1 MKEKETMFTVNGKEY
16 KAIFNLNVMQS
27 IQIEYETFEKWG
39 QLTDGFVYDE
49 NGERK
54 LKLDDK
60 GKPITRKEVDA
71 NGNEVEVDVYETR
84 EIDIKALIF
93 GIKEMINE
101 AIDIDNENNQ
111 LNQPLLTEKQ
121 VGRLITAMGIEKA
134 TSKLN
139 ETVIES
145 TKDDTP
151 KTSSPRG
158 RKG

>member
-27 IQIEYETFEKWG
+27 IKVEYGTFESWG
-39 QLTDGFVYDE
+39 ELTDGFVYDE

-54 LKLDDK
+54 LKLDSD
-60 GKPITRKEVDA
+60 GNPIIKKIKNK
-71 NGNEVEVDVYETR
+71 NGEEVEVEVYETK
-84 EIDIKALIF
+84 EVDIKALIF

-151 KTSSPRG
+151 KNE
-158 RKG
+158 

>member
-27 IQIEYETFEKWG
+27 IQVKYGTFESWG
-39 QLTDGFVYDE
+39 ELTDGFVYDE

-54 LKLDDK
+54 LKLDSD
-60 GKPITRKEVDA
+60 GNPIIKKIKNK
-71 NGNEVEVDVYETR
+71 NGEEVEVEVYETK
-84 EIDIKALIF
+84 EVDIKALIF

-151 KTSSPRG
+151 KNE
-158 RKG
+158 

>member
-1 MKEKETMFTVNGKEY
+1 
-16 KAIFNLNVMQS
+16 MQS
-27 IQIEYETFEKWG
+27 IQVEYGTFESWG
-39 QLTDGFVYDE
+39 ELTDGFVYDE

-54 LKLDDK
+54 LKLDSD
-60 GKPITRKEVDA
+60 GNPIIKKIKNK
-71 NGNEVEVDVYETR
+71 NGEEVEVEVYETK
-84 EIDIKALIF
+84 EVDIKALIF

-151 KTSSPRG
+151 KNE
-158 RKG
+158 

>member
-27 IQIEYETFEKWG
+27 IQVEFGTFESWG
-39 QLTDGFVYDE
+39 ELTDGFVYDE

-54 LKLDDK
+54 LKLDSD
-60 GKPITRKEVDA
+60 GNPIIKKIKNK
-71 NGNEVEVDVYETR
+71 NGEEVEVEVYETK
-84 EIDIKALIF
+84 EVDIKALIF

-151 KTSSPRG
+151 KNE
-158 RKG
+158 

>member
-1 MKEKETMFTVNGKEY
+1 MKEKETIFTVNGKEY

-54 LKLDDK
+54 LKLDSD

-71 NGNEVEVDVYETR
+71 NGKEIEVDVYETR

-101 AIDIDNENNQ
+101 AIDIDNEVNQ

-121 VGRLITAMGIEKA
+121 VGRLITAMGIENA

-151 KTSSPRG
+151 KNE
-158 RKG
+158 

>member
-27 IQIEYETFEKWG
+27 IQVEYGTFESWG
-39 QLTDGFVYDE
+39 EITDGFVYDE

-54 LKLDDK
+54 LKLDSD
-60 GKPITRKEVDA
+60 GNPIIKKIKNK
-71 NGNEVEVDVYETR
+71 NGEEVEVEVYETK
-84 EIDIKALIF
+84 EVDIKALIF

-151 KTSSPRG
+151 KNE
-158 RKG
+158 

>member
-27 IQIEYETFEKWG
+27 IQVEYGTFESWG
-39 QLTDGFVYDE
+39 ELTDGFVYDE

-54 LKLDDK
+54 LKLDSD
-60 GKPITRKEVDA
+60 GNPIIKKIKNK
-71 NGNEVEVDVYETR
+71 NGEEVEVEVYETK
-84 EIDIKALIF
+84 EVDIKALIF

-121 VGRLITAMGIEKA
+121 VGRLITAMGIENA

-151 KTSSPRG
+151 KNE
-158 RKG
+158 

>member
-27 IQIEYETFEKWG
+27 IQVEYGTFESWG
-39 QLTDGFVYDE
+39 ELTDGFVYDE

-54 LKLDDK
+54 LKLDSD
-60 GKPITRKEVDA
+60 GNPIIKKIKNK
-71 NGNEVEVDVYETR
+71 NGEEGEVEVYETK
-84 EIDIKALIF
+84 EVDIKALIF

-151 KTSSPRG
+151 KNE
-158 RKG
+158 

>member
-27 IQIEYETFEKWG
+27 IQVEYGTFESWG
-39 QLTDGFVYDE
+39 ELTDGFVYDE

-54 LKLDDK
+54 LKLDSD
-60 GKPITRKEVDA
+60 GNPIIKKIKNKNGEEVK
-71 NGNEVEVDVYETR
+71 VEVYETK
-84 EIDIKALIF
+84 EVDIKALIF

-151 KTSSPRG
+151 KNE
-158 RKG
+158 

>member
-1 MKEKETMFTVNGKEY
+1 MKEKETMFTVNEKEY

-27 IQIEYETFEKWG
+27 IQVEYGTFESWG
-39 QLTDGFVYDE
+39 ELTDGFVYDE

-54 LKLDDK
+54 LKLDSD
-60 GKPITRKEVDA
+60 GNPIIKKIKNK
-71 NGNEVEVDVYETR
+71 NGEEVEVEVYETK
-84 EIDIKALIF
+84 EVDIKALIF

-151 KTSSPRG
+151 KNE
-158 RKG
+158 

>member
-27 IQIEYETFEKWG
+27 IQVEYGTFESWG
-39 QLTDGFVYDE
+39 ELTDGFVYDE

-54 LKLDDK
+54 IKLDSD
-60 GKPITRKEVDA
+60 GNPIIKKIKNK
-71 NGNEVEVDVYETR
+71 NGEEVEVEVYETK
-84 EIDIKALIF
+84 EVDIKALIF

-145 TKDDTP
+145 PKDDTP
-151 KTSSPRG
+151 KNE
-158 RKG
+158 

>member
-1 MKEKETMFTVNGKEY
+1 MKEKATIFTVNGKEY

-27 IQIEYETFEKWG
+27 IQVEYGTFESWG
-39 QLTDGFVYDE
+39 ELTDGFVYDE

-54 LKLDDK
+54 LKLDRD
-60 GKPITRKEVDA
+60 GNPITKEV
-71 NGNEVEVDVYETR
+71 
-84 EIDIKALIF
+84 DIKALIF

-111 LNQPLLTEKQ
+111 LNQPLLTEQQ

-151 KTSSPRG
+151 KNE
-158 RKG
+158 

>member
-27 IQIEYETFEKWG
+27 IQVEYGTFESWG
-39 QLTDGFVYDE
+39 ELTDGFVYDE

-54 LKLDDK
+54 LKLDSD
-60 GKPITRKEVDA
+60 GNPIIKKIKNK
-71 NGNEVEVDVYETR
+71 NGEEVEVEVYETK
-84 EIDIKALIF
+84 EVDIKALIF

-101 AIDIDNENNQ
+101 AIDIVNENNQ

-151 KTSSPRG
+151 KNE
-158 RKG
+158 

>member
-27 IQIEYETFEKWG
+27 IQVEYGTFESWG
-39 QLTDGFVYDE
+39 ELTDGFVYDE

-54 LKLDDK
+54 LKLDSD
-60 GKPITRKEVDA
+60 GNPIIKKIKNK
-71 NGNEVEVDVYETR
+71 NGEEVEVEVYETK
-84 EIDIKALIF
+84 EVDIKALIF

-139 ETVIES
+139 ETVIEA

-151 KTSSPRG
+151 KNE
-158 RKG
+158 

>member
-27 IQIEYETFEKWG
+27 IQVEYGTFESWG
-39 QLTDGFVYDE
+39 ELTDGFVYDE

-54 LKLDDK
+54 LKLDSDGNPIIK
-60 GKPITRKEVDA
+60 KIKNKNGK
-71 NGNEVEVDVYETR
+71 EVEVEVYETK
-84 EIDIKALIF
+84 EVDIKALIF

-151 KTSSPRG
+151 KNE
-158 RKG
+158 

>member
-27 IQIEYETFEKWG
+27 IQVEYGTFESWG
-39 QLTDGFVYDE
+39 ELTDGFVYDE

-54 LKLDDK
+54 LKLDSD
-60 GKPITRKEVDA
+60 GNPIIKKIKNK
-71 NGNEVEVDVYETR
+71 NGEEVEVEIYETK
-84 EIDIKALIF
+84 EVDIKALIF

-151 KTSSPRG
+151 KNE
-158 RKG
+158 

>member
-27 IQIEYETFEKWG
+27 IQVEYGTFESWG
-39 QLTDGFVYDE
+39 ELTDGFVYDE

-54 LKLDDK
+54 LKLDRD
-60 GKPITRKEVDA
+60 GNPITKKVKNE
-71 NGNEVEVDVYETR
+71 NGEEIEVEVYETK
-84 EIDIKALIF
+84 EVDIKALIF

-151 KTSSPRG
+151 KNE
-158 RKG
+158 

>member
-27 IQIEYETFEKWG
+27 IQVEYGTFESWG
-39 QLTDGFVYDE
+39 ELTDGFVYDE

-54 LKLDDK
+54 LKLDSD
-60 GKPITRKEVDA
+60 GNPIIKKIKNK
-71 NGNEVEVDVYETR
+71 NGEEVEVEVYETK
-84 EIDIKALIF
+84 EVDIKALIF

-134 TSKLN
+134 TNKLN

-151 KTSSPRG
+151 KNE
-158 RKG
+158 

>member
-1 MKEKETMFTVNGKEY
+1 MKDWFVHHLAVVEQNKKVPNKPINEVEIILNGK
-16 KAIFNLNVMQS
+16 
-27 IQIEYETFEKWG
+27 IEYQKLPSG
-39 QLTDGFVYDE
+39 QTDYMEFYDE

-101 AIDIDNENNQ
+101 AIDIDNEINQ

-121 VGRLITAMGIEKA
+121 VGRLITAMGIETA

-151 KTSSPRG
+151 KNE
-158 RKG
+158 

>member
-27 IQIEYETFEKWG
+27 IQVEYGTFESWG
-39 QLTDGFVYDE
+39 ELTDGFVYDE

-54 LKLDDK
+54 LKLDSD
-60 GKPITRKEVDA
+60 GNPITKKIKNE
-71 NGNEVEVDVYETR
+71 NGEEVEVEVYETK
-84 EIDIKALIF
+84 EVDIKALIF

-151 KTSSPRG
+151 KNE
-158 RKG
+158 

>member
-27 IQIEYETFEKWG
+27 IQVEYGTFESWG
-39 QLTDGFVYDE
+39 ELTDGFVYDE

-54 LKLDDK
+54 LKLDSD
-60 GKPITRKEVDA
+60 GNPIIKKIKNKNGEEVEVEVYETKEVD
-71 NGNEVEVDVYETR
+71 
-84 EIDIKALIF
+84 IKELIF

-151 KTSSPRG
+151 KNE
-158 RKG
+158 

>member
-1 MKEKETMFTVNGKEY
+1 
-16 KAIFNLNVMQS
+16 MQS
-27 IQIEYETFEKWG
+27 IQVEYGTFESWG
-39 QLTDGFVYDE
+39 ELTDGFVYDE

-54 LKLDDK
+54 IKLDSD
-60 GKPITRKEVDA
+60 GNPIIKKIKNK
-71 NGNEVEVDVYETR
+71 NGEEVEVEVYETK
-84 EIDIKALIF
+84 EVDIKALIF

-151 KTSSPRG
+151 KNE
-158 RKG
+158 

>member
-1 MKEKETMFTVNGKEY
+1 
-16 KAIFNLNVMQS
+16 
-27 IQIEYETFEKWG
+27 
-39 QLTDGFVYDE
+39 
-49 NGERK
+49 
-54 LKLDDK
+54 
-60 GKPITRKEVDA
+60 
-71 NGNEVEVDVYETR
+71 
-84 EIDIKALIF
+84 
-93 GIKEMINE
+93 MINE

-151 KTSSPRG
+151 KNE
-158 RKG
+158 

>member
-1 MKEKETMFTVNGKEY
+1 
-16 KAIFNLNVMQS
+16 MQS
-27 IQIEYETFEKWG
+27 IQVEYGTFESWG
-39 QLTDGFVYDE
+39 ELTDGFVYDE

-54 LKLDDK
+54 LKLDRD
-60 GKPITRKEVDA
+60 GNPITKKVKNE
-71 NGNEVEVDVYETR
+71 NGEEIEVEVYETK
-84 EIDIKALIF
+84 EVDIKALIF

-151 KTSSPRG
+151 KNE
-158 RKG
+158 

>member
-27 IQIEYETFEKWG
+27 IQVEYGTFESWG
-39 QLTDGFVYDE
+39 ELTDGFVYDE
-49 NGERK
+49 NGKRK
-54 LKLDDK
+54 IKLDSD
-60 GKPITRKEVDA
+60 GNPIIKKIKNK
-71 NGNEVEVDVYETR
+71 NGEEVEVEVYETK
-84 EIDIKALIF
+84 EVDIKALIF

-151 KTSSPRG
+151 KNE
-158 RKG
+158 

>member
-1 MKEKETMFTVNGKEY
+1 MKEKETIFTVNGKEY

-54 LKLDDK
+54 LKLDRD
-60 GKPITRKEVDA
+60 GNPITKKVKNE
-71 NGNEVEVDVYETR
+71 NGEEIEVEVYETK
-84 EIDIKALIF
+84 EVDIKALIF

-151 KTSSPRG
+151 KNE
-158 RKG
+158 

>member
-1 MKEKETMFTVNGKEY
+1 MKKKETMFTVNGKEY

-27 IQIEYETFEKWG
+27 IQVEYGTFESWG
-39 QLTDGFVYDE
+39 ELTDGFVYDE

-54 LKLDDK
+54 LKLDRD
-60 GKPITRKEVDA
+60 GNPITKKVKNE
-71 NGNEVEVDVYETR
+71 NGEEIEVEVYETK
-84 EIDIKALIF
+84 EVDIKALIF

-151 KTSSPRG
+151 KNE
-158 RKG
+158 